1 MRPRSTAKVI
11 LIYHHIAPVKRAA
24 DSCDGMDDPALTI
37 TPEQLAGQLRGL
49 LRRGYRFV
57 GLPELVATIGR
68 RGWEPWRQVAVTFD
82 DGYADNHTHALP
94 VLRTFNVPA
103 TFFVTTDHIHQGV
116 ADPQLMNADQLRD
129 LLHCGMTIGAHSRT
143 HPNLLEIPEA
153 RAREEIFGSKADL
166 ERALGRRIDLFA
178 YPYGAHHRVQVNL
191 VREAGYTAAVSA
203 GGGAQNTRLGLFWL
217 FRYGLSANGN
227 DREDR
232 QAFNPLGG
240 TLRGLYRDVRK
251 KLGWPIRAALKSA
264 FRFQYFSISAFAC
277 GPWSV
282 VLWSCSP

>member
-1 MRPRSTAKVI
+1 MI
-11 LIYHHIAPVKRAA
+11 LIYHHIAPAKREAA
-24 DSCDGMDDPALTI
+24 GCDPAEDAALTLA
-37 TPEQLAGQLRGL
+37 PEQLEKQLQGL
-49 LRRGYRFV
+49 LQRGFRFV
-57 GLPELVATIGR
+57 GLPELVSTIAR

-82 DGYADNHTHALP
+82 DGWTDNHTYALP
-94 VLRTFNVPA
+94 VLRRLNVPA
-103 TFFVTTDHIHQGV
+103 TFFVTTAHLHTAAPDARV
-116 ADPQLMNADQLRD
+116 MNVDQLRD
-129 LLHCGMTIGAHSRT
+129 LLRCGMTIGAHSRT

-166 ERALGRRIDLFA
+166 EQALGARIDLFA

-191 VREAGYTAAVSA
+191 VREAGYRAAVSA

-251 KLGWPIRAALKSA
+251 KLGWPIRAALP
-264 FRFQYFSISAFAC
+264 R
-277 GPWSV
+277 P
-282 VLWSCSP
+282 